1 LLRWLSILDWHTRT
15 KTGRVQKLH
24 DAMPECWIQISEED
38 AKRMDIKDG
47 EHVVVKS
54 RHGEVQLKANIG
66 NIEVG
71 QIFSK

>member
-1 LLRWLSILDWHTRT
+1 
-15 KTGRVQKLH
+15 
-24 DAMPECWIQISEED
+24 MPECWIQISEED

-47 EHVVVKS
+47 ERVVVKS
-54 RHGEVQLKANIG
+54 RHGEVELPANIG